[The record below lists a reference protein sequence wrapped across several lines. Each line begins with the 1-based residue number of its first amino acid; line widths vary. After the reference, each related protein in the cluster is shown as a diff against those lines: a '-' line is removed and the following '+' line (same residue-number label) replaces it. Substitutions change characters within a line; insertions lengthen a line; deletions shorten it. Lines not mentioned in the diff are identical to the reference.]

1 MSILDVFRRKA
12 ATSFPANH
20 MHDAMDDMADF
31 AQGRT
36 WAPYIPRGCDQQGRL
51 TATLDQRDGAHTV
64 DTEQPMPA
72 EACTELGSECRKE
85 RMGRVSSWERWA
97 LTLGPGL
104 LGSFAAVVIVSAAF
118 WSRHV

>member
-1 MSILDVFRRKA
+1 MN
-12 ATSFPANH
+12 NH
-20 MHDAMDDMADF
+20 HAAMDDMDDF

-51 TATLDQRDGAHTV
+51 VPTLDQREGGKRV

-72 EACTELGSECRKE
+72 EACTSIGFESESRKKE
-85 RMGRVSSWERWA
+85 RMGGLASWERWA

-104 LGSFAAVVIVSAAF
+104 LGSVCSVLIVCFAIG
-118 WSRHV
+118 SRYA

>member
-1 MSILDVFRRKA
+1 MSILNVFRRKA
-12 ATSFPANH
+12 APSFRANQ

-51 TATLDQRDGAHTV
+51 TATLDQREGAHAV

-72 EACTELGSECRKE
+72 EACTELGAECRRE
-85 RMGRVSSWERWA
+85 RMGRVSSWERLWLRYGSHA
-97 LTLGPGL
+97 LGCFITGL
-104 LGSFAAVVIVSAAF
+104 VVGLAY

>member
-1 MSILDVFRRKA
+1 MNE
-12 ATSFPANH
+12 NH
-20 MHDAMDDMADF
+20 AAMDDMADF

-51 TATLDQRDGAHTV
+51 TATLDQREGTHAV
-64 DTEQPMPA
+64 DTEKPMPA
-72 EACTELGSECRKE
+72 ESCTEVGAEPRRE
-85 RMGRVSSWERWA
+85 RMGRVSTWERWA

-104 LGSFAAVVIVSAAF
+104 LGSFAAVVIVTTAI

>member
-1 MSILDVFRRKA
+1 MND
-12 ATSFPANH
+12 NH
-20 MHDAMDDMADF
+20 SAMDDMADF

-51 TATLDQRDGAHTV
+51 TAPLDQREGAHTV

-104 LGSFAAVVIVSAAF
+104 LGGICSVLIVFFAIG
-118 WSRHV
+118 SRHV